1 MASTSKLHRP
11 DQFLASPYRRPL
23 LLLFVALL
31 ILALALVSRL
41 LFPSTAP
48 ATALVAPA
56 PLERASTAALDR
68 LQRQLRANPEDV
80 NAYAQLGLGLLQ
92 QVRESGD
99 MSLYSRAGAA
109 FDEALRRDPWQVDA
123 LMGQGVLALALHDFQ
138 GAIAWAEKAQAIN
151 PFRAGILG
159 IMVDGYVELGRYE
172 EAVTTLQAMVD
183 LRPDLHSYSRISY
196 LRELHGDVDGAI
208 AAMRTAATSVATN
221 TEEWRWTMTHLGHLY
236 FNQGDLAQATAI
248 YQEVLAARVDYP
260 YALEGMARVAAAQGQ
275 TATALAQYQTL
286 AERLPLPQFVIAL
299 GELHEAIG
307 DMAAAQAQYDLVA
320 VMQQL
325 NAAAGM
331 NVDLEMAL
339 FNATHGTDQAALV
352 AEVRAAYTARP
363 TIYAADALAWALY
376 QQGEYA
382 EAWQRSQEALRLG
395 TQDATLHFHAGM
407 IALEQGDKAAA
418 RSHLTQALAINP
430 YFSPLQVPVAKA
442 RLAGL

>member
-1 MASTSKLHRP
+1 
-11 DQFLASPYRRPL
+11 
-23 LLLFVALL
+23 
-31 ILALALVSRL
+31 
-41 LFPSTAP
+41 
-48 ATALVAPA
+48 
-56 PLERASTAALDR
+56 
-68 LQRQLRANPEDV
+68 
-80 NAYAQLGLGLLQ
+80 
-92 QVRESGD
+92 
-99 MSLYSRAGAA
+99 
-109 FDEALRRDPWQVDA
+109 
-123 LMGQGVLALALHDFQ
+123 
-138 GAIAWAEKAQAIN
+138 
-151 PFRAGILG
+151 
-159 IMVDGYVELGRYE
+159 
-172 EAVTTLQAMVD
+172 
-183 LRPDLHSYSRISY
+183 
-196 LRELHGDVDGAI
+196 
-208 AAMRTAATSVATN
+208 
-221 TEEWRWTMTHLGHLY
+221 
-236 FNQGDLAQATAI
+236 
-248 YQEVLAARVDYP
+248 
-260 YALEGMARVAAAQGQ
+260 
-275 TATALAQYQTL
+275 LAQYQTL